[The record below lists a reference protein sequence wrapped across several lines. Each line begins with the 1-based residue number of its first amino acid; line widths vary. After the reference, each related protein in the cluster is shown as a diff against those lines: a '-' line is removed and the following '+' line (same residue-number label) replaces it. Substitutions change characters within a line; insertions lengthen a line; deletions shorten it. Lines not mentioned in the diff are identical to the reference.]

1 MRYDDPRYGT
11 GRRAPNASDL
21 DRMYGAR
28 SALEAAATEAIGIPL
43 STEAIEDP
51 EVELTIADKAG
62 AERLAREVLAIRRN
76 RDAELELPRAE
87 VAAID
92 EAHAAMVAPIEE
104 FITGVVAKAKAK
116 EDRLILTLKAWHQTQ
131 RHEANG
137 KAVNVTI
144 PLPCGVRLT
153 SHKGQETVEVHD
165 EEAAITF
172 LKELALASDTDPT
185 EAPGLR
191 HKPATLELD
200 KRSIKATFK
209 SGAHDGEPG
218 PWVTADGE
226 VIPGLEA
233 KPAVIE
239 YDFDA
244 KGVE

>member
-43 STEAIEDP
+43 STEAIDDP
-51 EVELTIADKAG
+51 EVELTVTDKAG

-104 FITGVVAKAKAK
+104 FITGVVDKAKAK
-116 EDRLILTLKAWHQTQ
+116 EDRLILTLQAWHQTQ
-131 RHEANG
+131 RYEAND

-144 PLPCGVRLT
+144 TLPCGVNLT
-153 SHKGQETVEVHD
+153 SHKGQVTVGVHD
-165 EEAAITF
+165 EDAAVAF
-172 LKELALASDTDPT
+172 LLAKAVDNDTDPT
-185 EAPGLR
+185 EAPGIR
-191 HKPATLELD
+191 HKPEKFELD
-200 KRSIKATFK
+200 LNGIKRQFR
-209 SGAHDGEPG
+209 SGAADGEPG

-233 KPAVIE
+233 KPAVIKYE
-239 YDFDA
+239 FDA